1 MLFVTNRSPRQ
12 SVRFRKNRPISFDL
26 QNTDVSRY
34 IYFCERRA
42 ENDYIEVGSATFFQ
56 QLKSEIAPDTQLL
69 LYVHG
74 FNNNMED
81 HIFKNAATLQSLLD
95 TEAPGQAVVV
105 PLIWPCDD
113 DSIVAIADD
122 YWDDRRAADASA
134 NGFARLLGKF
144 DAWRREQ
151 AQQLEPCYRRINLL
165 AHSMGNRVLR
175 GALNEWAIKESGG
188 QMPSLFRNVFM
199 AAPDIKNEALERGGD
214 GQFISDSARNVFVYY
229 AYDDFAMPASKVAN
243 IGEKTLS
250 RRLGMTGPEDLGKT
264 PRNVYEIDCSSFN
277 NRFDR
282 PVGHG
287 YFLRDGDGATSP
299 VLHHMLHAIIHGR
312 PAVDER
318 SISLS
323 ADQN

>member
-12 SVRFRKNRPISFDL
+12 SIRFQKNRKISFDL

-34 IYFCERRA
+34 IYFCERHG
-42 ENDYIEVGSATFFQ
+42 NGDYTEIGGKEFFRK
-56 QLKSEIAPDTQLL
+56 LKEELGADTQLL
-69 LYVHG
+69 LYIHG

-81 HIFKNAATLQSLLD
+81 HIFANAAKLQSLFDAQDNEL
-95 TEAPGQAVVV
+95 VHVV

-113 DSIVAIADD
+113 DSIAAVADD

-144 DAWRREQ
+144 DTWRKAQ
-151 AQQLEPCYRRINLL
+151 AELKAPCYRRINLL

-175 GALNEWAIKESGG
+175 GALSEWAIKEYGG
-188 QMPSLFRNVFM
+188 QMPSIFRNIFM
-199 AAPDIKNEALERGGD
+199 AAPDIKNQALEKDGD
-214 GQFISDSARNVFVYY
+214 GQFIPDSARNVFVYY
-229 AYDDFAMPASKVAN
+229 AFDDFAMPASKVAN

-250 RRLGMTGPEDLGKT
+250 RRLGMTGPEDLEKT

-277 NRFDR
+277 NRFDP

-287 YFLRDGDGATSP
+287 YFMDNPDGVVSP
-299 VLHHMLHAIIHGR
+299 VLLHMLHAIQNGR
-312 PAVDER
+312 PEEKNR
-318 SISLS
+318 SIELNVSS
-323 ADQN
+323 

>member
-34 IYFCERRA
+34 IYFCKRQA
-42 ENDYIEVGSATFFQ
+42 NGDYIEVGSESFFEH
-56 QLKSEIAPDTQLL
+56 LKNALGPDTQIL
-69 LYVHG
+69 LYIHG
-74 FNNNMED
+74 FNNNMEE
-81 HIFKNAATLQSLLD
+81 HVFSNTTTLQSLLD
-95 TEAPGQAVVV
+95 TEAPGQALVV
-105 PLIWPCDD
+105 PLVWPCDD

-144 DAWRREQ
+144 DAWRRRQ
-151 AQQLEPCYRRINLL
+151 AQQRDPCYRRINIL

-199 AAPDIKNEALERGGD
+199 AAPDIKNEALEKGND
-214 GQFISDSARNVFVYY
+214 GQFIADSARNVFVYY

-243 IGEKTLS
+243 VGEKTLS
-250 RRLGMTGPEDLGKT
+250 RRLGMTGPENLDKA
-264 PRNVYEIDCSSFN
+264 PRNVYEVNCSSFN
-277 NRFDR
+277 NRFDS

-287 YFLRDGDGATSP
+287 YFLTDDAGVTSP
-299 VLHHMLHAIIHGR
+299 VIHHMLYAIAHGR
-312 PAVDER
+312 PQTAAR
-318 SISLS
+318 SIDLD
-323 ADQN
+323 AD

>member
-12 SVRFRKNRPISFDL
+12 SVRFKKNRDLSFDL

-34 IYFCERRA
+34 IYFCKRHDKDKYTE
-42 ENDYIEVGSATFFQ
+42 IGSKDFFQ
-56 QLKSEIAPDTQLL
+56 SLKDDLDDDTQLL
-69 LYVHG
+69 LYIHG
-74 FNNNMED
+74 FNNNMEEQV
-81 HIFKNAATLQSLLD
+81 FRNAEKLQALLD
-95 TEAPGQAVVV
+95 KEDKDRVRVI

-144 DAWRREQ
+144 DAWRRQQ
-151 AQQLEPCYRRINLL
+151 AQQQDPCYRRINLL

-188 QMPSLFRNVFM
+188 QMPSIFRNVFM
-199 AAPDIKNEALERGGD
+199 AAPDIKNEALEKNGD
-214 GQFISDSARNVFVYY
+214 GQFIPDSARNVFVYY

-243 IGEKTLS
+243 VGEKTLS
-250 RRLGMTGPEDLGKT
+250 RRLGMTGPENLDKT
-264 PRNVYEIDCSSFN
+264 PRNVYELNCSSFN
-277 NRFDR
+277 NRFDP

-287 YFLRDGDGATSP
+287 YFLEDDKGVVSP
-299 VLHHMLHAIIHGR
+299 VLLHMLYAIQNGR
-312 PAVDER
+312 PPHSER
-318 SISLS
+318 SIEL
-323 ADQN
+323 DTP